1 MVEIDFASMKVGD
14 KVHMGND
21 RWDDDLRSVM
31 EAATEFANAQE
42 PRWQFQAERY
52 YWGGR
57 DDGKGD
63 KYNLE
68 RIK

>member
-1 MVEIDFASMKVGD
+1 MIDFASMKVGD

-21 RWDDDLRSVM
+21 AWNDDLR
-31 EAATEFANAQE
+31 EILNAASEFGNAQD
-42 PRWQFQAERY
+42 PRWQFQANRY
-52 YWGGR
+52 FFNGR
-57 DDGKGD
+57 QDGKGD